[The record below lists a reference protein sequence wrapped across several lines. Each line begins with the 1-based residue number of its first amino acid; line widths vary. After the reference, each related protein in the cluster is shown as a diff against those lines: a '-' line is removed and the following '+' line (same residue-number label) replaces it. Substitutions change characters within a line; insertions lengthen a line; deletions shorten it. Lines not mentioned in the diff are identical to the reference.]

1 MKKSIYILGD
11 GQFANFTYHLIKD
24 LEKFKFSGFIIKNSY
39 KKKYYFDEKLFLKKS
54 GKLIFPAIGNLK
66 LRSKI
71 IKKIIKNNNFV
82 PSIIHPTSYINKSVK
97 YKSIMATYNSF
108 ISNNVTIGDYSI
120 IGTGSYVH
128 HDTNIGENCLIGGGT
143 HIGAGVTVGDNV
155 LFGIGSSVASKKI
168 SIGNNVVV
176 ASGSSILQDIP
187 SNVLAIGNPAKFIKL
202 K

>member
-1 MKKSIYILGD
+1 MPSRYSRSRKSNAPGRNNRRTASRARGSDSMARGSDSSARETLSRRD
-11 GQFANFTYHLIKD
+11 FLDLNANK
-24 LEKFKFSGFIIKNSY
+24 
-39 KKKYYFDEKLFLKKS
+39 
-54 GKLIFPAIGNLK
+54 P
-66 LRSKI
+66 
-71 IKKIIKNNNFV
+71 
-82 PSIIHPTSYINKSVK
+82 
-97 YKSIMATYNSF
+97 
-108 ISNNVTIGDYSI
+108 NNVTIGDYSI